1 MSSFVFDCHVCCCC
15 LKILVPDQDVTSSIP
30 ARRRREVE
38 SFDGVNAPPPMGHS
52 SMNKKRKCDEKPS
65 PEQVDLTNPSFG
77 NSTSIIPPSINAYS
91 KFHKV

>member
-1 MSSFVFDCHVCCCC
+1 
-15 LKILVPDQDVTSSIP
+15 
-30 ARRRREVE
+30 
-38 SFDGVNAPPPMGHS
+38 MGHS

-91 KFHKV
+91 EARKQVCSMIHNL

>member
-1 MSSFVFDCHVCCCC
+1 
-15 LKILVPDQDVTSSIP
+15 
-30 ARRRREVE
+30 
-38 SFDGVNAPPPMGHS
+38 MGHS

-91 KFHKV
+91 EERNQVINYMISSIIHKL